1 MKKNDFWFLNLIVWL
16 IIGISMDWIFW
27 ICIVV
32 SINAI
37 IVLLDVVVKIYL
49 HRKGKSNGE

>member
-16 IIGISMDWIFW
+16 IIGISMDWSFW